1 MAIVAVSRY
10 STESNSGAPTRYIE
24 HPGGYSVGE
33 PRERPVRLV
42 VWFDANS
49 CFAGGWFLK
58 ENRQVLILGATGFV
72 GKRLVTALSEQ
83 RIAVRALIRDRA
95 KVNGLWSGNANVELI
110 EGDLLEPASLRDALH
125 GVDIA
130 YYLVH
135 SMGGTS
141 LFSNLEYAEK
151 DKRAARNFTTAAEA
165 SGLKRVIYLGALG
178 EAAEDL
184 SEHLHSRAQVAQIL
198 TSANGTSATILRAA
212 IIIGAGGASFEMLRY
227 LVERLPVMGCP
238 RWIDTRIQ
246 PIAIR
251 DVLAYLAGCLAHP
264 ETAGQTYDIGGPEVM
279 TYREMMQA
287 YARARGLLPRLIFR
301 VPLLTPLLSAYWVD
315 LVTPVPS
322 GVAHPLIEGMKNE
335 VVCREDRIRNIIPIE
350 PTPFAEAV
358 RTAVSE
364 ETSGP
369 GVRGC

>member
-1 MAIVAVSRY
+1 MQ
-10 STESNSGAPTRYIE
+10 NG
-24 HPGGYSVGE
+24 
-33 PRERPVRLV
+33 
-42 VWFDANS
+42 
-49 CFAGGWFLK
+49 
-58 ENRQVLILGATGFV
+58 QVLILGATGFV
-72 GKRLVTALSEQ
+72 GKHLVNELNDKK
-83 RIAVRALIRDRA
+83 IPVRALVRDRA
-95 KVNGLWSGNANVELI
+95 KLDGLWAGSPGVELI
-110 EGDLLEPASLRDALH
+110 EGDLLDPGSLHDALQ
-125 GVDIA
+125 GVEVA

-141 LFSNLEYAEK
+141 LFGNLEYAEK
-151 DKRAARNFTTAAEA
+151 DKRAARNFADAAEA
-165 SGLKRVIYLGALG
+165 AGLKRVIYLGALG

-246 PIAIR
+246 PIAIQ
-251 DVLAYLAGCLAHP
+251 DVRAYLAGCLAHP

-287 YARARGLLPRLIFR
+287 YAQARGLLPRLIFR

-335 VVCREDRIRNIIPIE
+335 VVCREDRIRDIIPIE
-350 PTPFAEAV
+350 PTPFREAV
-358 RTAVSE
+358 RIAVAQ